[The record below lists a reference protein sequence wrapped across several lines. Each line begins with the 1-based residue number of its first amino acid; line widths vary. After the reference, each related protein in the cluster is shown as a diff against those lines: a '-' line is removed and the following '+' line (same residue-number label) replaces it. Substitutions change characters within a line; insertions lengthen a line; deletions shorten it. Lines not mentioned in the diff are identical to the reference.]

1 MSATAATPPAATR
14 LPAWMTDHAFVV
26 ISRLLALIIL
36 VVVLSLLSPHFL
48 SWNNLIN
55 LLRQA
60 SVQFVMAAGL
70 TLVVLA
76 GGIDLSVGAVLGLAA
91 CLAASLINGGD
102 VALGVLVALSVGLGC
117 GLVNGALV
125 TLVRIPSFMA
135 TYGMLWIAQGLAV
148 IFMKGDTVYGLTPG
162 FRTIAT
168 GFFLGIPIPIWIGL
182 ALLLVL
188 HGLLH
193 TTVLGRSIYAIGGNP
208 AAARLSGMPVRLRLI
223 AVYGLSGLLS
233 GFAALV
239 VIARINSADSS
250 LGDELLLPAIAA
262 VCLGGTSLF
271 GGVGGIVGTAVG
283 SLILAIIL
291 NGMNLLGVQTY
302 WQNAMTGGI
311 ILLSVLADQIG
322 GARLN
327 RQS

>member
-1 MSATAATPPAATR
+1 MSATTTSPAAMR
-14 LPAWMTDHAFVV
+14 LPPWLSDRAFVI

-36 VVVLSLLSPHFL
+36 VVVLSLISPHFL

-55 LLRQA
+55 VFRQA

-76 GGIDLSVGAVLGLAA
+76 GGIDLSVGAVLGLAG

-148 IFMKGDTVYGLTPG
+148 IFMKGDTVYGLTAG

-182 ALLLVL
+182 ALMLLL
-188 HGLLH
+188 HGILH

-208 AAARLSGMPVRLRLI
+208 AAARLSGMPVRFRLI

-283 SLILAIIL
+283 SVILAIIL

-302 WQNAMTGGI
+302 WQSAMTGGI

>member
-1 MSATAATPPAATR
+1 MTATTNPPAGLQ
-14 LPAWMTDHAFVV
+14 LPVWMTERAFVV
-26 ISRLLALIIL
+26 VSRLLALIAL

-48 SWNNLIN
+48 SWNNLMIVF
-55 LLRQA
+55 RQA
-60 SVQFVMAAGL
+60 SVQFIMAAGL

-91 CLAASLINGGD
+91 CLAAHLINGGD

-125 TLVRIPSFMA
+125 TFVRIPSFMA

-148 IFMKGDTVYGLTPG
+148 IYMKGDTIYGLTPG

-168 GFFLGIPIPIWIGL
+168 GFFLGIPVPIWIGL
-182 ALLLVL
+182 GLMLLL
-188 HGLLH
+188 HGVLH

-208 AAARLSGMPVRLRLI
+208 VAARLSGMPVRLRLM
-223 AVYGLSGLLS
+223 AVYGLSGLLA
-233 GFAALV
+233 GFAALI

-250 LGDELLLPAIAA
+250 VGDELLLPAIAA

-302 WQNAMTGGI
+302 WQNAVTGGI

>member
-1 MSATAATPPAATR
+1 MSATAASPAAMR
-14 LPAWMTDHAFVV
+14 LPPWMTDRAFVIV
-26 ISRLLALIIL
+26 SRLAALIIL
-36 VVVLSLLSPHFL
+36 VVVLSLISPHFL
-48 SWNNLIN
+48 SLNNLTN
-55 LLRQA
+55 VFRQA
-60 SVQFVMAAGL
+60 AVQFVMAAGL

-102 VALGVLVALSVGLGC
+102 VALGVLVALAVGLGC

-148 IFMKGDTVYGLTPG
+148 MFMKGDTVYGLPAG
-162 FRTIAT
+162 FRTITT
-168 GFFLGIPIPIWIGL
+168 GFFLGVPVAVWIGL
-182 ALLLVL
+182 ALMLLL

-223 AVYGLSGLLS
+223 TVYGLSGLLS
-233 GFAALV
+233 GFAALI

-250 LGDELLLPAIAA
+250 LGEELLLPAIAA

-283 SLILAIIL
+283 SLILAVIL

-302 WQNAMTGGI
+302 WQAAVTGAI

>member
-1 MSATAATPPAATR
+1 MSATATSPAAMR
-14 LPAWMTDHAFVV
+14 LPPWMTDRAFVI
-26 ISRLLALIIL
+26 ISRLAALIIL
-36 VVVLSLLSPHFL
+36 VVVLSLISPHFL
-48 SWNNLIN
+48 SLNNLTN
-55 LLRQA
+55 VFRQA
-60 SVQFVMAAGL
+60 AVQFVMAAGL

-76 GGIDLSVGAVLGLAA
+76 GGIDLSVGAVLGLSA

-102 VALGVLVALSVGLGC
+102 VALGVFVALSVGLGC

-148 IFMKGDTVYGLTPG
+148 MYMKGDTVYGLTPG
-162 FRTIAT
+162 FRSIST
-168 GFFLGIPIPIWIGL
+168 GFFLGIPLPVWIGL
-182 ALLLVL
+182 ALMLLL

-208 AAARLSGMPVRLRLI
+208 AAARLSGMPVRFRLI

-233 GFAALV
+233 GFAALI

-250 LGDELLLPAIAA
+250 LGEELLLPAIAA

-291 NGMNLLGVQTY
+291 NGLNLLGVQTY
-302 WQNAMTGGI
+302 WQAAVTGGI

>member
-1 MSATAATPPAATR
+1 MSATATSPTAMR
-14 LPAWMTDHAFVV
+14 LPPWMTDRAFVI
-26 ISRLLALIIL
+26 ISRLAALIIL
-36 VVVLSLLSPHFL
+36 VVVLSLISPHFL
-48 SWNNLIN
+48 SLNNLTN
-55 LLRQA
+55 VFRQA
-60 SVQFVMAAGL
+60 AVQFVMAAGL

-76 GGIDLSVGAVLGLAA
+76 GGIDLSVGAVLGLSA

-102 VALGVLVALSVGLGC
+102 VALGVFVALSVGLGC

-148 IFMKGDTVYGLTPG
+148 MYMKGDTVYGLTPG
-162 FRTIAT
+162 FRSIST
-168 GFFLGIPIPIWIGL
+168 GFFLGIPLPVWIGL
-182 ALLLVL
+182 ALMLLL

-208 AAARLSGMPVRLRLI
+208 AAARLSGMPVRFRLI

-233 GFAALV
+233 GFAALI

-250 LGDELLLPAIAA
+250 LGEELLLPAIAA

-291 NGMNLLGVQTY
+291 NGLNLLGVQTY
-302 WQNAMTGGI
+302 WQAAVTGGI

>member
-1 MSATAATPPAATR
+1 MSATTTTPVTVMPVW
-14 LPAWMTDHAFVV
+14 LTDRAFVV
-26 ISRLLALIIL
+26 VSRLVALMII
-36 VVVLSLLSPHFL
+36 VVALSLLSPYFL
-48 SWNNLIN
+48 TWSN
-55 LLRQA
+55 LLNVFRQA
-60 SVQFVMAAGL
+60 SVQFLMAAGL

-91 CLAASLINGGD
+91 CVSASLINGGHIPE
-102 VALGVLVALSVGLGC
+102 GVLVALGVGLAC
-117 GLVNGALV
+117 GLLNGALV
-125 TLVRIPSFMA
+125 ALVRIPSFIA

-148 IFMKGDTVYGLTPG
+148 VFMKGDTIYGLPGG
-162 FRTIAT
+162 FRMIAT
-168 GFFLGIPIPIWIGL
+168 GFFLGIPIPVWIGL
-182 ALLLVL
+182 SSMLLL

-208 AAARLSGMPVRLRLI
+208 VAARLSGMPVRFRLI

-233 GFAALV
+233 GFAALI

-250 LGDELLLPAIAA
+250 LGEDLLLPAIAA

-283 SLILAIIL
+283 SLILALIL
-291 NGMNLLGVQTY
+291 NGMNLLGVQTF
-302 WQNAMTGGI
+302 WQSAVMGGI
-311 ILLSVLADQIG
+311 ILLSVLADQLG
-322 GARLN
+322 GAKLN